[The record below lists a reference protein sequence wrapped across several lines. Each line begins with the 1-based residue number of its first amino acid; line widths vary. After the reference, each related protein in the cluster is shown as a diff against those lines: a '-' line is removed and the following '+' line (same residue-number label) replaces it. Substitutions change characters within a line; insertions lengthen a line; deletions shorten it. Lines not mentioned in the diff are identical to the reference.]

1 MRKCIDKWINWRMR
15 SLLLSPSLSLSLPKW
30 VSYLIL
36 SLLFSSPLLFSF
48 HFISSLFFSFNFV
61 SFLYSSLGCLKLIY
75 DPGSLDISE
84 THIYLPVS
92 SHPFPPT
99 SFPAVSSHIFLLS
112 HLISQRPI
120 DRPDHPICDVTDV
133 SVIWS
138 ERKK

>member
-1 MRKCIDKWINWRMR
+1 MR
-15 SLLLSPSLSLSLPKW
+15 SLLLSPSLSQSPNMSFL
-30 VSYLIL
+30 SYLIY
-36 SLLFSSPLLFSF
+36 SLLLASLIFISF
-48 HFISSLFFSFNFV
+48 HFFSFLFV

-84 THIYLPVS
+84 THISLPVS
-92 SHPFPPT
+92 SHPFPLN
-99 SFPAVSSHIFLLS
+99 SFPAVSSHILLLT